1 MMMEASHVR
10 KAFGGQPVLRDIS
23 LRVDKGD
30 VITILG
36 PSGSGKTTFL
46 RCLNFLE
53 RADGG
58 TLTLDGETLD
68 MHGADKAAV
77 RRLRKR
83 TGFVFQGYNLFNNK
97 TALQNTTE
105 GLIVARRM
113 PKKQAEEAGME
124 ALRRVGLAE
133 RAGAYPAE
141 LSGGQ
146 QQRVA
151 IARAMAADPEIIY
164 FDEPTSALDPELVGE
179 VLDVMRDL
187 AGGGMTMLIVTH
199 EMHFARQVSTRTLL
213 MDGGL
218 VVEENTPEEFFG
230 HPSQERTRQFLRN
243 VAQQKG

>member
-1 MMMEASHVR
+1 MMEADHVR

-23 LRVDKGD
+23 LRVNKGD

-187 AGGGMTMLIVTH
+187 AGGGLTMLIVPH
-199 EMHFARQVSTRTLL
+199 EMHLARQVSTRTLL

-218 VVEENTPEEFFG
+218 VVEENTPEEFFD

>member
-1 MMMEASHVR
+1 MMMEADHVR

-23 LRVDKGD
+23 LRVNKGD

-218 VVEENTPEEFFG
+218 VVEENTPEEFFD